1 MQILDF
7 VDFHNTWLSVSS
19 AEAVEGR
26 DSPGFAGLAATDR
39 SVQIFCRSSLA
50 ATDLYV
56 QIFKLDWCNIQNR
69 YILVK
74 GTDHS
79 VFESLSATDQVDL
92 CIFREG
98 RSNTHKDKMS
108 SISMN

>member
-1 MQILDF
+1 MALILEFKSRHEVENCLQILGF

-74 GTDHS
+74 GKAPPGKRTEGSIFCES
-79 VFESLSATDQVDL
+79 V
-92 CIFREG
+92 C
-98 RSNTHKDKMS
+98 N
-108 SISMN
+108 

>member
-39 SVQIFCRSSLA
+39 SVRIS
-50 ATDLYV
+50 
-56 QIFKLDWCNIQNR
+56 KLDWCNIQNR
-69 YILVK
+69 YVLVQGK
-74 GTDHS
+74 APPGKRTGGS
-79 VFESLSATDQVDL
+79 VFREQGEGKAQCLHMCICAHL
-92 CIFREG
+92 CLLLYVVFKHGLHVIQ
-98 RSNTHKDKMS
+98 
-108 SISMN
+108 